1 MYEVVHFIRKYKGI
15 EYATNKMNQ
24 LRDEAFEILDQLKSD
39 SIYNRHLHELVN
51 FVIDRTV

>member
-1 MYEVVHFIRKYKGI
+1 MNEVVQFIRKYKGI